1 MFLGAQGLD
10 WTSGVA
16 RYAKDK
22 SLPDP
27 ASTSNP
33 EFKCVL
39 SLIRESIQKDPMKWT
54 KMGTPSALT
63 ASISC
68 ICIRHDGMESD
79 GWCDVSSGA
88 LYFQTRRAA
97 EMDCRRALRA

>member
-1 MFLGAQGLD
+1 MNRVLLGAQGLH
-10 WTSGVA
+10 WTGGLA

-39 SLIRESIQKDPMKWT
+39 SLIRESIQKDPLKWT
-54 KMGTPSALT
+54 KMGTPRALT
-63 ASISC
+63 ARFS
-68 ICIRHDGMESD
+68 
-79 GWCDVSSGA
+79 
-88 LYFQTRRAA
+88 
-97 EMDCRRALRA
+97 

>member
-1 MFLGAQGLD
+1 MH
-10 WTSGVA
+10 WTRGWA

-39 SLIRESIQKDPMKWT
+39 SLIRESIQKDPLKWT
-54 KMGTPSALT
+54 KMGTPGAQT
-63 ASISC
+63 AIFS
-68 ICIRHDGMESD
+68 
-79 GWCDVSSGA
+79 
-88 LYFQTRRAA
+88 
-97 EMDCRRALRA
+97 

>member
-39 SLIRESIQKDPMKWT
+39 SLIRESIQKDPLKWT
-54 KMGTPSALT
+54 KMGTPRALT
-63 ASISC
+63 ARFS
-68 ICIRHDGMESD
+68 
-79 GWCDVSSGA
+79 
-88 LYFQTRRAA
+88 
-97 EMDCRRALRA
+97 